1 VKRRSIR
8 YRVLAGVVAS
18 QLLLAAGLVW
28 MGIGFTRRQ
37 LRISF
42 DSRLQGN
49 AMSIAALVRYAEH
62 GRGLVFDAS
71 RVRLPR
77 RRRHPPYYR
86 VLGPHGEV
94 VANTF
99 PAGAALPP
107 AGPRERHW
115 NFSIRHVPYRGL
127 LLSHIAILDT
137 EEHLHGPPVRLD
149 AYFAAP
155 TVGIA
160 EDVAGVAVAIGAG
173 SLILLLLTLL
183 LAGWIIRR
191 ELEPLRT
198 LAQQAGAI
206 SPHNWKFEPA
216 PPESAPAELRPLV
229 QALQRML
236 TRLHASHQQQRA
248 FMGDAAHHLKTPVA
262 ILKSTLQTLLQRP
275 REREEYVAAAQAS
288 LGDIE
293 RLEQLLQRMLRLARL
308 EQWAE
313 DEFPHPLPLAEVGAS
328 CQAALEQ
335 VEPLARA
342 RGVALRGRGLEYAGW
357 SLRADPEDLEL
368 VWVNL
373 LENAV
378 QHSPPG
384 STVEIACDGAE
395 GGVRVTVRDQGPGI
409 PERDTQAVFQRFRRG
424 DSSPAGGFG
433 LGLAIAR
440 AIVQAYGGA
449 IAVKPQ
455 AAPGATLQV
464 VLPLAGRGLAGSLAP
479 G

>member
-1 VKRRSIR
+1 MKRQSIR

-18 QLLLAAGLVW
+18 QLVLAGGLVG

-37 LRISF
+37 LRLSF

-62 GRGLVFDAS
+62 GGGLLFDAS

-77 RRRHPPYYR
+77 LRRHPPYYR
-86 VLGPHGEV
+86 VLGPGGRM

-99 PAGAALPP
+99 PPGVSLPAP
-107 AGPRERHW
+107 ARPARYW
-115 NFSIRHVPYRGL
+115 NFAIHGVPYRGL
-127 LLSHIAILDT
+127 LLSHVPILDT
-137 EEHLHGPPVRLD
+137 EEHLQGPPARLD

-155 TVGIA
+155 TLGMA
-160 EDVAGVAVAIGAG
+160 EEVAGVAVAIGAG

-191 ELEPLRT
+191 ELEPLRA

-206 SPHNWKFEPA
+206 SPHNWNFDPA
-216 PPESAPAELRPLV
+216 PADSAPAELQPLV

-236 TRLHASHQQQRA
+236 ARLHASHQQQRA
-248 FMGDAAHHLKTPVA
+248 FMADAAHHLKTPVA

-275 REREEYVAAAQAS
+275 RERGEYLAAAQAS
-288 LGDIE
+288 LGDVD

-313 DEFPHPLPLAEVGAS
+313 DAFPHTLPLADVGAS
-328 CQAALEQ
+328 CQAALER

-342 RGVALRGRGLEYAGW
+342 RGVALRGRGLDYDGW

-378 QHSPPG
+378 QHSPQG
-384 STVEIACDGAE
+384 SLVEIACDAAD

-409 PERDTQAVFQRFRRG
+409 PAAEAQAVFERFRRG
-424 DSSPAGGFG
+424 DASPASGFG

-449 IAVKPQ
+449 IAVQPQ
-455 AAPGATLQV
+455 PAPGATLQV
-464 VLPLAGRGLAGSLAP
+464 VLPLSA
-479 G
+479 